1 MNTSIIKSHTG
12 YCSKI
17 IRFTPR
23 VFSALFLALLL
34 TACVKE
40 QSVEQPGPKVVQGLS
55 KEAIFAPKPLS
66 ICDREAGFC
75 ADDWGISME
84 LTRMMLGSEADTKFL
99 EKIKAAGMEN
109 YDHTRFTFSSGV
121 YCSVTDQNCAETEG
135 GDKPAMN
142 YNAILFPDAGEAAE

>member
-1 MNTSIIKSHTG
+1 MNTPIIKSHTG

-17 IRFTPR
+17 IRFAPR
-23 VFSALFLALLL
+23 IFSVLMLALLL
-34 TACVKE
+34 TACAEKV
-40 QSVEQPGPKVVQGLS
+40 SVEQPGPKVVQGLS
-55 KEAIFAPKPLS
+55 TEVIFSPKPLS

-84 LTRMMLGSEADTKFL
+84 LTRMMLGIEADTSFL
-99 EKIKAAGMEN
+99 EKKKAAGMEN

-121 YCSVTDQNCAETEG
+121 YCSVADQNCTETEG